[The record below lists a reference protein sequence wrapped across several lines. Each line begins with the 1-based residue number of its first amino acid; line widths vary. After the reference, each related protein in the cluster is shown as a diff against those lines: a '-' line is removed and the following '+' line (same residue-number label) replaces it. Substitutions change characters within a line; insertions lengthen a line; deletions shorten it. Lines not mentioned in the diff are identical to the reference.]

1 MKLTE
6 YLEVCKTNKFLIK
19 VASGDKIINMQEFKK
34 DDLINNR
41 YADYPVKE
49 IIGNIITLDATKLN
63 KYLCVFNAAGE
74 EHELVVEAFD
84 KDEAEL
90 RGKYWVF
97 KQLLFKGNLIVE
109 ANEDTV
115 SPGSIKLV
123 DIKKA

>member
-6 YLEVCKTNKFLIK
+6 DLEVCKTNKFLIK

-63 KYLCVFNAAGE
+63 KYLCVFNTAGE

>member
-49 IIGNIITLDATKLN
+49 IIGNIITLDATKFN